1 MLSIVV
7 SLAFGAIA
15 FVTGL
20 HFFGWGSGIFLGL
33 MATGIPYF
41 LLARR
46 VSRLVQSHMKEV
58 ERMVMAQQM
67 DRAIEKLDEMRFLA
81 RWQIFLNSTIEA
93 QIGMLRYAHLRKF
106 DDAVPHLERAN
117 FLAWQAKLMLGA
129 YYFRKK
135 QYDEMIKVFERV
147 VKRSRKEPLAWLTYA
162 WCEWKRGDKAKALT
176 VLARAR
182 EKLPKDERVA
192 RMQESLQNGSKPKTR
207 SFGNEWL
214 ALHLEDLP
222 QMAAHPPRV
231 QSLPPH
237 LLRKAGVRLR

>member
-7 SLAFGAIA
+7 SLAFGAA
-15 FVTGL
+15 GFVAGL

-33 MATGIPYF
+33 LATGIPYF

-46 VSRLVQSHMKEV
+46 LSRLVQAHMKDV
-58 ERMVMAQQM
+58 ERLVGAQQM
-67 DRAIEKLDEMRFLA
+67 DRAIEKLDAMRFLG

-106 DDAVPHLERAN
+106 DEALPHLQSAS

-129 YYFRKK
+129 YHFRKK
-135 QYDEMIKVFERV
+135 QYDEMVKVFERV
-147 VKRSRKEPLAWLTYA
+147 VKRARKEPLPWLTYA
-162 WCEWKRGDKAKALT
+162 WCEWKRGDRAKALAI
-176 VLARAR
+176 LARAR
-182 EKLPKDERVA
+182 VKLASDERLS
-192 RMQESLQNGSKPKTR
+192 RMQEALQNGSKPKTR

-222 QMAAHPPRV
+222 QMAAHPPRI

-237 LLRKAGVRLR
+237 LLRRAGVRVR